1 MKTTVKRTLAL
12 LLATASMAS
21 VLTAC
26 GSSGSA
32 AADTS
37 TDTQAAFRYLGT
49 WPGTVPYQGVWRDGH
64 RDRVRLYAV

>member
-32 AADTS
+32 AAAGS
-37 TDTQAAFRYLGT
+37 VCILRYLGT
-49 WPGTVPYQGVWRDGH
+49 WPGTVPYQGVRRDGH